1 MAKKKKKNL
10 YFTKVHQDAIVEFAQ
25 TTDLDRREELYRDI
39 IEPVFDELVDK
50 IVYTY
55 KFTTLPNIDY
65 LKSDCKNWLVTVL
78 NKFDP
83 DKGSKAFSYFTI
95 VVKNWFI
102 QKTKKRSRK
111 MQRETSYEEEIKKYD
126 TSIFVV
132 EPDFDENREKQE
144 FMENFYGELDSWLDG
159 RIRRLLG
166 KNDILVI
173 EAIKEIFDNRHELDL
188 LNKKAVYFY
197 LREITGLNTKQI
209 TRSIK
214 KIKPRYSKFRDR
226 WEDGEI

>member
-1 MAKKKKKNL
+1 MAKNKN
-10 YFTKVHQDAIVEFAQ
+10 YFTKLHQDAIVEFSQ
-25 TTDLDRREELYRDI
+25 STDMNRREDLYRNI
-39 IEPVFDELVDK
+39 IGPVFDELVDK

-65 LKSDCKNWLVTVL
+65 LKSDCKNWLIMVL

-102 QKTKKRSRK
+102 QKTKKRSK
-111 MQRETSYEEEIKKYD
+111 NMQRETSYEEEITKSD
-126 TSIFVV
+126 NSLFIH
-132 EPDFDENREKQE
+132 E
-144 FMENFYGELDSWLDG
+144 ENFDKEREDGEFISNFYAELDSWLESHAS
-159 RIRRLLG
+159 RLLG
-166 KNDILVI
+166 KNDILVV
-173 EAIKEIFDNRHELDL
+173 EAIKEIFDSRNELEI
-188 LNKKAVYFY
+188 LNKKAVYLY

-214 KIKPRYSKFRDR
+214 KIKPKYGKFRKR
-226 WEDGEI
+226 WEDGDI

>member
-1 MAKKKKKNL
+1 MSKNKKL
-10 YFTKVHQDAIVEFAQ
+10 YFTEKHQKAIVEFAS
-25 TTDLDRREELYRDI
+25 TTDLDRREELYRDT

-83 DKGSKAFSYFTI
+83 EKGSKAFSYFTI

-102 QKTKKRSRK
+102 QKTKKRSK
-111 MQRETSYEEEIKKYD
+111 KIQRETSYEEEIKKFD

-132 EPDFDENREKQE
+132 EPDFDEKREQQE
-144 FMENFYGELDSWLDG
+144 FLENFYDEVDSWLEG
-159 RIRRLLG
+159 RTRNLLG
-166 KNDILVI
+166 KNDIIVI
-173 EAIKEIFDNRHELDL
+173 EAIKEIFDKRNELEI

-214 KIKPRYSKFRDR
+214 KIKPKYGKFRKK